1 VESVLLYG
9 SEIWRLNEYYRKRL
23 QAVEMDYLRRSVR
36 VSRLEHI
43 SNQEIRTRMNAEES
57 IIDRIKNKGPS
68 WFGHVLRMEEER
80 WPKQLYQW
88 KPPGKRKRGR
98 PNKSWREEVMTT
110 VQSRGLNIEDAQD
123 RWLWRTGTGRQH

>member
-1 VESVLLYG
+1 
-9 SEIWRLNEYYRKRL
+9 
-23 QAVEMDYLRRSVR
+23 MDYLRRSAR

-43 SNQEIRTRMNAEES
+43 SNQEIRTRLNAEES
-57 IIDRIKNKGPS
+57 IIDRIKNKGLN

-98 PNKSWREEVMTT
+98 PSKSWREEMMTAM
-110 VQSRGLNIEDAQD
+110 QSRGLSIEDAQD
-123 RWLWRTGTGRQH
+123 RRLWRTGTGRQH